1 MVDNQ
6 PSFLKIN
13 RNVSVMVGE
22 TAHLPCRVKNLD
34 RYTVSIIG
42 SIAIAHVLCVVCTP
56 RARLLANQTAL
67 KGQNLQVVTKNN

>member
-34 RYTVSIIG
+34 RYTVSIG
-42 SIAIAHVLCVVCTP
+42 SIAIAHVLCAPSVPDC
-56 RARLLANQTAL
+56 
-67 KGQNLQVVTKNN
+67 